1 MAVASVEGASRH
13 AVAEGGFGAPLR
25 VSDIRKVYKGGVVAN
40 DGVSITVERG
50 EVFGLLGPNGA
61 GKTTLVSQ
69 IIGLAKPTAG
79 SITLGDVDLVADP
92 GAARQLCAYLP
103 QGALPVESIRAG
115 IAVELVGRMRG
126 GAKAEVRR
134 RTDGLFELL
143 QLEEWRDRIGQQTT
157 GGVRRLVG
165 FIMTTVVQRPVVI
178 LDEPTNDID
187 PMRRRLLWQ
196 EIRNVANRGAA
207 VLLVTHNVLEAERVV
222 DRLAIIDEGRV
233 IAQGTPS
240 SLKQTASE
248 ALRLELVLEPGA
260 VEPALPSYLRDPVR
274 AGRRLLVTLDD
285 SAAPAAIDW
294 VREQVA
300 AGVVEEYGLGA
311 ATLEDTYIRLAGAAA
326 VADVIG
332 AGA

>member
-1 MAVASVEGASRH
+1 MAVAGVEAASRD
-13 AVAEGGFGAPLR
+13 AVAEGRLGAPLR

-40 DGVSITVERG
+40 DGVSITIECG

-79 SITLGDVDLVADP
+79 SITLGDIDLVADP

-103 QGALPVESIRAG
+103 QGNLPVDALRAG
-115 IAVELVGRMRG
+115 IAVELIGRIRG
-126 GAKAEVRR
+126 GAKADVRR
-134 RTDGLFELL
+134 RTGELFELL
-143 QLEEWRDRIGQQTT
+143 QVEEWRNRLGSQTS

-165 FIMTTVVQRPVVI
+165 FMMTTVVQRPVVI

-233 IAQGTPS
+233 IVQGTPS
-240 SLKQTASE
+240 SLKQTANE

-260 VEPALPSYLRDPVR
+260 VEPPLSSYLRDPVR
-274 AGRRLLVTLDD
+274 AGRRVLVTLDD

-300 AGVVEEYGLGA
+300 AGVVEEYELGA

-332 AGA
+332 AEA